1 MFIPRWEACVLTVRL
16 VLDDLRSSPDTRP
29 NICSWRVLPEKA
41 ADFAP
46 FPEGIDTSLRAALEQ
61 RGVTRLYSHQAR
73 AIDLIRQGRDVAVVT
88 PTASGKTICY
98 NVPVLDAI
106 IKDDSVRALYVFPT
120 KALSQDQVAELM
132 EVITTA
138 GKDIKT
144 YTYDGDTPQSVRR
157 TIRQAGHIVVT
168 NPDMLHTA
176 ILPHHTRWV
185 KLFENLKYIVLD
197 EIHQYRGVFG
207 SHFANV
213 LRRLERITR
222 FYGSQHQYVC
232 CSATIANPVELAS
245 LLTGRKIEVIDENGA
260 PRGKKHFIFYNPPVV
275 NPQLGVRKSSLLEA
289 ERIAEKFLSRDV
301 QTIVFANSRVRT
313 ELLVTYLK
321 SALGKKDLKDH
332 GEVRGYRG
340 GYLPGQR
347 RQIEKD
353 LRAGKVRAVVST
365 QALELGIDVGQLEAC
380 VMAGYP
386 GTIASTWQRA
396 GRAGRR
402 SGESAVV
409 LVASSNPLD
418 QYIVSHPDFF
428 FAGSPEHALI
438 NPNNLHIL
446 LSHIKC
452 AAFELPFSDNDK
464 FGVEDTTYVLRAL
477 EEEKVLHHSGGR
489 WYWSAE
495 DFPAEDISLRSSSAE
510 NFVVVDT
517 TGEPKVI
524 AEVDR
529 VSAPML
535 IHEAAIYIH
544 ESRQYHVDRLD
555 YEEKKAYVHRVDV
568 DYYTDANLA
577 VTMRVLDVL
586 AERAGL
592 PFPKGYGE
600 VLATAMVT
608 LFKKVKLWTH
618 ENVGSG
624 RVHLPEEQMHTSG
637 CWVVFDERVTRGFS
651 HDQAQSALAGTANLL
666 ANIAPVY
673 LMSDPRDLRVVPQV
687 KAPFTDLPT
696 VYVYDAYPG
705 GIGLSEKLYDIL
717 EAVLQA
723 CLSHVSSCPC
733 ASGCPSCSGTVLEA
747 GPRAKEMTRVA
758 LERLCGR
765 ERP

>member
-1 MFIPRWEACVLTVRL
+1 MTVRL
-16 VLDDLRSSPDTRP
+16 ALDDLKSSPDTGP
-29 NICSWRVLPEKA
+29 NVWHWRVLPEKA
-41 ADFAP
+41 AETSP
-46 FPEGIDTSLRAALEQ
+46 YPEGLDPSLVAALQ
-61 RGVTRLYSHQAR
+61 RRGVNRLYTHQAQ
-73 AIDLIRQGRDVAVVT
+73 AIDLIRQGRDIAVVT

-106 IKDDSVRALYVFPT
+106 AKDDSVRALYVFPT
-120 KALSQDQVAELM
+120 KALSQDQVAELL
-132 EVITTA
+132 EVISAA

-144 YTYDGDTPQSVRR
+144 FTYDGDTPQSARR

-176 ILPHHTRWV
+176 ILPHHTKWV

-213 LRRLERITR
+213 LRRLERVTR
-222 FYGSQHQYVC
+222 FYGSEHQFIC
-232 CSATIANPVELAS
+232 CSATIANPGELAS
-245 LLTGRKIEVIDENGA
+245 LLTGRKVDVIDRNGA
-260 PRGKKHFIFYNPPVV
+260 PRGAKHFIFYNPPVV
-275 NPQLGVRKSSLLEA
+275 NPQLGMRKSSLLEA
-289 ERIAEKFLSRDV
+289 ERIAEKFLRKDV
-301 QTIVFANSRVRT
+301 QTIVFANSRVKT

-321 SALGKKDLKDH
+321 SALHRKDLKDH

-347 RQIEKD
+347 RQIERD

-365 QALELGIDVGQLEAC
+365 EALELGIDVGQLDAC

-402 SGESAVV
+402 SGESAAV

-418 QYIVSHPDFF
+418 QYIVSHPDYFF
-428 FAGSPEHALI
+428 SGSPEHALI

-452 AAFELPFSDNDK
+452 AAFELPFEDDER
-464 FGVEDTTYVLRAL
+464 FGVEDTAYVLRAL
-477 EEEKVLHHSGGR
+477 EEEHLLHHSGGR
-489 WYWSAE
+489 WHWSTE
-495 DFPAEDISLRSSSAE
+495 DFPAEDISLRSASAE
-510 NFVVVDT
+510 NFVVVDQ
-517 TGEPKVI
+517 TGEPRVI

-535 IHEAAIYIH
+535 IHEEAIYIH
-544 ESRQYHVDRLD
+544 ESQQYHVDRLD
-555 YEEKKAYVHRVDV
+555 YEEKKAYVHKVNV

-586 AERAGL
+586 AERTGS
-592 PFPKGYGE
+592 PFTKGYGE

-618 ENVGSG
+618 ENVGAG

-637 CWVVFDERVTRGFS
+637 CWLAFDDRVTTGLD
-651 HDQAQSALAGTANLL
+651 HDQVQSALSGVANLL

-673 LMSDPRDLRVVPQV
+673 LMSDPRDLRVVPQT

-696 VYVYDAYPG
+696 VYLYDSYPG

-717 EAVLQA
+717 ETVLGA
-723 CLSHVSSCPC
+723 CLEHVSSCPC
-733 ASGCPSCSGTVLEA
+733 ENGCPSCSGTVLEA
-747 GPRAKEMTRVA
+747 GPRAKALTRKA

-765 ERP
+765 ERT

>member
-1 MFIPRWEACVLTVRL
+1 MSVRL
-16 VLDDLRSSPDTRP
+16 ALTDLKSSPDTGP
-29 NICSWRVLPEKA
+29 NIWHWRVLPEKTA
-41 ADFAP
+41 ETSP
-46 FPEGIDTSLRAALEQ
+46 YPEGLDPSLVAALQ
-61 RGVTRLYSHQAR
+61 RRGANRLYSHQAQ
-73 AIDLIRQGRDVAVVT
+73 AIELIRQGHDIAVVT

-106 IKDDSVRALYVFPT
+106 MKDDSVRALYVFPT
-120 KALSQDQVAELM
+120 KALSQDQVAELL
-132 EVITTA
+132 EVISGA

-144 YTYDGDTPQSVRR
+144 FTYDGDTPQSARR

-176 ILPHHTRWV
+176 ILPHHTKWV

-213 LRRLERITR
+213 LRRLERVTR
-222 FYGSQHQYVC
+222 FYGSEHQYIC
-232 CSATIANPVELAS
+232 CSATIANPGELAS
-245 LLTGRKIEVIDENGA
+245 LLTGRKVEVIDKNGA
-260 PRGKKHFIFYNPPVV
+260 PRGAKHFIFYNPPVV
-275 NPQLGVRKSSLLEA
+275 NAQLGMRKSSLLEA
-289 ERIAEKFLSRDV
+289 ERIAEKFLRKDV
-301 QTIVFANSRVRT
+301 QTIVFANSRVKT

-321 SALGKKDLKDH
+321 SALHRRDLKDH

-347 RQIEKD
+347 RQIERD

-365 QALELGIDVGQLEAC
+365 EALELGIDVGQLDAC

-402 SGESAVV
+402 SGESAAV

-418 QYIVSHPDFF
+418 QYIVSHPDYFF
-428 FAGSPEHALI
+428 SGSPEHALI

-452 AAFELPFSDNDK
+452 AAFELPFEDNER
-464 FGVEDTTYVLRAL
+464 FGVEDLGYVLQAL
-477 EEEKVLHHSGGR
+477 EEEHLLHHSAGR
-489 WYWSAE
+489 WHWSTE
-495 DFPAEDISLRSSSAE
+495 DFPAEDISLRSASAE

-517 TGEPKVI
+517 TGEPRVI

-535 IHEAAIYIH
+535 IHEEAIYIH
-544 ESRQYHVDRLD
+544 ESQQYHVDRLD
-555 YEEKKAYVHRVDV
+555 YEEKKAYVHKVNV

-586 AERAGL
+586 AERTGR
-592 PFPKGYGE
+592 PFTKGYGE

-618 ENVGSG
+618 ENVGAG

-637 CWVVFDERVTRGFS
+637 CWVAFDDRVTARFD
-651 HDQAQSALAGTANLL
+651 HDQVQSALSGVANLL
-666 ANIAPVY
+666 GNIAPVY
-673 LMSDPRDLRVVPQV
+673 LMSDPRDLRVVPQT

-696 VYVYDAYPG
+696 VYLYDSYPG

-717 EAVLQA
+717 ETVLEA
-723 CLSHVSSCPC
+723 CLEHVSSCPC
-733 ASGCPSCSGTVLEA
+733 ENGCPSCSGTVLEA
-747 GPRAKEMTRVA
+747 GPRAKALTRTA
-758 LERLCGR
+758 LERLCGY
-765 ERP
+765 EKT